1 MRNSLLRS
9 SNLLGIVSA
18 RLLDHTA
25 ELSVAVGAW
34 GCHHAT
40 GSSWSSPTYH
50 GEEATG
56 GPNYETH
63 VDAAGALEDTGGG
76 DEDTAADDAT
86 DNDLDITAD
95 TPDNMALFTVHPL
108 RRVISALSPTDFSPS
123 SGSSSIFSLVSLD
136 KLVVS
141 TSSVHYT
148 LLYLSGVYSLP
159 CTSRGC
165 WVLLPPSRASLLSLP
180 ILKLSPFLNSISFL
194 LSHSTMVFWLF
205 CFSCMLSSLWPR
217 YVPEYLHLGPATTVQ
232 ANVPSPL
239 PPGPWL
245 RLLLART
252 GEAEDEL
259 RLTKEA
265 ASADPDWARRIS
277 GGLCKLAKMTEW
289 PSACHALGPLSCP
302 G

>member
-1 MRNSLLRS
+1 MLPDCLRLPLPIMEKKPLVAQTTRLMLTLPVLLRTPVGETKIPLPMMQPTMTLT
-9 SNLLGIVSA
+9 LLLIP
-18 RLLDHTA
+18 
-25 ELSVAVGAW
+25 
-34 GCHHAT
+34 
-40 GSSWSSPTYH
+40 PT
-50 GEEATG
+50 
-56 GPNYETH
+56 PW
-63 VDAAGALEDTGGG
+63 LC
-76 DEDTAADDAT
+76 
-86 DNDLDITAD
+86 
-95 TPDNMALFTVHPL
+95 FTVHPL
-108 RRVISALSPTDFSPS
+108 RRVISAFSPTDFSPS

-148 LLYLSGVYSLP
+148 LSYLSGVYSLP

-180 ILKLSPFLNSISFL
+180 IFKLSPFLNSISFL

-232 ANVPSPL
+232 PNVPSPL